1 MSQMKVGTY
10 TNPSSGT
17 AATNISFGFTV
28 DAITVYNQTAG
39 SIFSWNSSMADAS
52 YFTVTSGAYT
62 SSNGF
67 TPLAQNAAYGATISA
82 FTNANPGVITV
93 NDTATF
99 GFAAGDTIE
108 VSEVAEDD
116 LTGTNSLNGTFTI
129 TSITATTITVTA
141 NTSVTGYSVWVSGG
155 VVTRVSDTN
164 GTPIATENK
173 AIRGLTFGTG
183 VVGANSDVV
192 TYVATGSNSVV

>member
-1 MSQMKVGTY
+1 MAQMKTGTY

-17 AATNISFGFTV
+17 AATNISFGFDV
-28 DAITVYNQTAG
+28 DSITVYNQTAG
-39 SIFSWNSSMADAS
+39 SIFSWNSSMADGS

-62 SSNGF
+62 ASNGF
-67 TPLAQNAAYGATISA
+67 TPLAQSTAVGATISG

-93 NDTATF
+93 NDTSTF

-108 VSEVAEDD
+108 VSEVADD

-129 TSITATTITVTA
+129 ASVTATTITTTTD
-141 NTSVTGYSVWVSGG
+141 TSVTGYSVYVSGG
-155 VVTRVSDTN
+155 VVTRVSDSN
-164 GTPIATENK
+164 GDPVALENQ

-183 VVGANSDVV
+183 VIGANSDVV
-192 TYVATGSNSVV
+192 TYVAFGENSLV

>member
-1 MSQMKVGTY
+1 MAQMKVGTY

-17 AATNISFGFTV
+17 AATNIDFGFTV
-28 DAITVYNQTAG
+28 NSITVYNSTAG

-67 TPLAQNAAYGATISA
+67 TPLSQSGLFGPSISDVSNAASAVITCSNLDQFSFAVGDTVNIVGVADDGTGTTLNLTGATVSA
-82 FTNANPGVITV
+82 
-93 NDTATF
+93 
-99 GFAAGDTIE
+99 
-108 VSEVAEDD
+108 VS
-116 LTGTNSLNGTFTI
+116 
-129 TSITATTITVTA
+129 ATTVTVST
-141 NTSVTGYSVWVSGG
+141 NTSSGYSAYVSGG
-155 VVTRVSDTN
+155 TLVRVSDSNGDPVATN
-164 GTPIATENK
+164 NV

-192 TYVATGSNSVV
+192 TYVAFGQEPVV

>member
-17 AATNISFGFTV
+17 AATNISFGFDV
-28 DAITVYNQTAG
+28 DSITVYNQTAG

-62 SSNGF
+62 ASNGF
-67 TPLAQNAAYGATISA
+67 TPLTQSAAFGATISG

-99 GFAAGDTIE
+99 GFAAGDTVE
-108 VSEVAEDD
+108 VSEVADD
-116 LTGTNSLNGTFTI
+116 LTGTSSLNSTFTVA
-129 TSITATTITVTA
+129 SVTATTITLVED
-141 NTSVTGYSVWVSGG
+141 TSVTGYSVYVSGG
-155 VVTRVSDTN
+155 VVTRISDTN
-164 GTPIATENK
+164 GDAVATLNQ

-192 TYVATGSNSVV
+192 TYVAHGSNSVV

>member
-1 MSQMKVGTY
+1 MSQMKVSGY

-28 DAITVYNQTAG
+28 DSITVYNSTAG

-52 YFTVTSGAYT
+52 YFDVTDGSYT

-67 TPLAQNAAYGATISA
+67 TPLAQNTAVGATISA
-82 FTNANPGVITV
+82 FSNANTGVITV
-93 NDTATF
+93 NDTSTF
-99 GFAAGDTIE
+99 GFAAGDTIK
-108 VSEVAEDD
+108 VAEVADD
-116 LTGTNSLNGTFTI
+116 LSGTNSLNGTFTI
-129 TSITATTITVTA
+129 SSITATTITTTTD
-141 NTSVTGYSVWVSGG
+141 TSVTGYSVYVSGG

-164 GTPIATENK
+164 GDPVALQNQ

-183 VVGANSDVV
+183 VVGTDDDVV
-192 TYVATGSNSVV
+192 TYVAFGSNPVV

>member
-1 MSQMKVGTY
+1 MAQMKVGTY

-28 DAITVYNQTAG
+28 DSITVYNVTAG
-39 SIFSWNSSMADAS
+39 SIFSWNSSMDDAS

-67 TPLAQNAAYGATISA
+67 TPLAQSTAVGATISNITA
-82 FTNANPGVITV
+82 ANPAVITV
-93 NDTATF
+93 NDTSTF
-99 GFAAGDTIE
+99 GFAAGDTIL
-108 VSEVAEDD
+108 VTEVADD
-116 LTGTNSLNGTFTI
+116 LTGTTLNAEYTI
-129 TSITATTITVTA
+129 ASVTATTITTA
-141 NTSVTGYSVWVSGG
+141 TDTSSGYSAYVSGG
-155 VVTRVSDTN
+155 LVTRVSDTN
-164 GTPIATENK
+164 GDAIPIQNQ

-192 TYVATGSNSVV
+192 TYVAFGSNSVV

>member
-1 MSQMKVGTY
+1 MTQMKVATY

-17 AATNISFGFTV
+17 AATNIDFGFTV
-28 DAITVYNQTAG
+28 DSITVYNSTAG

-67 TPLAQNAAYGATISA
+67 TPLAQGTMVGPAITNISTGSTTTVTASNLDQFSIAADW
-82 FTNANPGVITV
+82 TV
-93 NDTATF
+93 NLV
-99 GFAAGDTIE
+99 G
-108 VSEVAEDD
+108 VADD
-116 LTGTNSLNGTFTI
+116 LTGTTLNL
-129 TSITATTITVTA
+129 TSATVASVTATTVVLSV
-141 NTSVTGYSVWVSGG
+141 NTSSGYSAYVSGG
-155 VVTRVSDTN
+155 YIVPVSDAS
-164 GTPIATENK
+164 GDPVATENV

-192 TYVATGSNSVV
+192 TYVAFGSNSVV